1 LPPLGKGPRRL
12 FGKSVLGV
20 DLLLKELAE
29 RKVQRDLTVAPTPAY
44 RGAVMPA
51 VHTSLSAL
59 DIRGAF
65 VTCQSCAPGEEGADT
80 IDAEEFLVC
89 LALCGH
95 VKYEE
100 VEQMSLAQRVA
111 GIVANFLGEKDE
123 QQVLTEVLVP
133 RAERMSTAGVVAL
146 PGMDTAVHGQFMSM
160 WARMDL
166 SHLFGFPL
174 WEKAVFSLLHRSF
187 PELQS
192 IFRAHSRKGAAPSV
206 ELFDGHGGSTAA
218 DMQLFT
224 RPWGP
229 WDRSVVRHAS
239 AATAMTSGGS
249 SEPSALET
257 MQQAELVDLALDCGL
272 ATDAFPMARVQAVFA
287 RADATKALELH
298 EFVEGVVSLSFSRAN
313 PKFGEAGQESHKAA
327 HPLPDCLEQILQQ
340 NLLRKAKTD
349 TLIKIKKMAS
359 KEPSVLA
366 VLRPLRPQLRKRFK
380 KLSSKDGKDGLNM
393 SAKQKAM
400 TMEVCCP
407 CISVHLRAS
416 PCISMHLRAGLWP
429 GRPHDLAPSAHS
441 FALAAPPCR
450 SSARTSSTAP
460 SPRTSRSDPSRRSR
474 GSSCP
479 RCTRASLT
487 LTRILK
493 LHEPEPP
500 R

>member
-1 LPPLGKGPRRL
+1 MPPLGKGPRRL

-239 AATAMTSGGS
+239 AATAITAGGS

-287 RADATKALELH
+287 RADATDDGKLGDSALELH
-298 EFVEGVVSLSFSRAN
+298 EFLEAMVQLSFLRAN
-313 PKFGEAGQESHKAA
+313 PNFGEAGHDQKRGMTVLA
-327 HPLPDCLEQILQQ
+327 LPDCLEQMLHKNVLQ
-340 NLLRKAKTD
+340 KAKTD
-349 TLIKIKKMAS
+349 TLGKVKKMAA

-366 VLRPLRPQLRKRFK
+366 ILKPLRPKLRTRFK
-380 KLSSKDGKDGLNM
+380 KVGTPLGG
-393 SAKQKAM
+393 AQ
-400 TMEVCCP
+400 EVFVV
-407 CISVHLRAS
+407 SQVAL
-416 PCISMHLRAGLWP
+416 L
-429 GRPHDLAPSAHS
+429 PSNS
-441 FALAAPPCR
+441 TSTPALAQAVATTLALAFLRRPFAP
-450 SSARTSSTAP
+450 TSSTTA
-460 SPRTSRSDPSRRSR
+460 
-474 GSSCP
+474 
-479 RCTRASLT
+479 
-487 LTRILK
+487 
-493 LHEPEPP
+493 
-500 R
+500 